1 MSTPLSRRQPARDAA
16 GIGFEALQALRKSE
30 ERFRLAAQAGRM
42 FAYEWDAASGV
53 AMLSGECV
61 QILGVDEG
69 THLNGKQLLC
79 KVHPDDR
86 ERLSAALAGL
96 SPENPCVQISHRVV
110 HPDRGVIWVETSSRA
125 LFDKAG
131 KTLRISGMVAD
142 ITARKLAEIELAL
155 ANDRLNLAMK
165 SATSVVWDWDVES
178 GRDSWFGDLQTI
190 FGISSSTYAG
200 HVEDFRRRVHPEDRE
215 RVWKAVKDAMQ
226 NQKAYT
232 AEFRIVRP
240 DGTLRWVAAQGK
252 FYYFPDGKPERMLGM
267 AVDITERKG
276 AEEALRE
283 SEERL
288 RLAAQAGRMYAYEW
302 DRASDVI
309 RRSADFAHILGMTSE
324 PTVTTCRQMLTTVHP
339 DDKAN
344 VIAATEGC
352 TPENP
357 KCRIK
362 YRILRPDGSVV
373 WLEKNAHA
381 FFDRNGA
388 MVRMIGMIADITEQK
403 LAEEALSG
411 LSRKLIEA
419 QETERARIARDLH
432 DDIGQRLALL
442 SVTLEG
448 MRHVAPDSKNEISNR
463 VDELRKQILDISASV
478 HALSHQLHSSQL
490 RHLGIVNAIRG
501 FCMELSEQQNVSID
515 FVCIDVPETIPQD
528 ISLCLFRVLQ
538 EALHNAVKYS
548 SVSHFGVE
556 LCGTSDAV
564 HLTVRDSGIGFNPEA
579 AMKGHGLG
587 LTSMRE
593 RLKLVDGQFSIESQP
608 MRGTAIYAF
617 VPLNSERASARVL
630 GAVG

>member
-1 MSTPLSRRQPARDAA
+1 
-16 GIGFEALQALRKSE
+16 
-30 ERFRLAAQAGRM
+30 
-42 FAYEWDAASGV
+42 
-53 AMLSGECV
+53 
-61 QILGVDEG
+61 
-69 THLNGKQLLC
+69 
-79 KVHPDDR
+79 
-86 ERLSAALAGL
+86 
-96 SPENPCVQISHRVV
+96 
-110 HPDRGVIWVETSSRA
+110 
-125 LFDKAG
+125 
-131 KTLRISGMVAD
+131 
-142 ITARKLAEIELAL
+142 
-155 ANDRLNLAMK
+155 
-165 SATSVVWDWDVES
+165 
-178 GRDSWFGDLQTI
+178 
-190 FGISSSTYAG
+190 
-200 HVEDFRRRVHPEDRE
+200 
-215 RVWKAVKDAMQ
+215 
-226 NQKAYT
+226 
-232 AEFRIVRP
+232 
-240 DGTLRWVAAQGK
+240 
-252 FYYFPDGKPERMLGM
+252 
-267 AVDITERKG
+267 
-276 AEEALRE
+276 
-283 SEERL
+283 
-288 RLAAQAGRMYAYEW
+288 
-302 DRASDVI
+302 
-309 RRSADFAHILGMTSE
+309 
-324 PTVTTCRQMLTTVHP
+324 MLTTVHP
-339 DDKAN
+339 DDQAK

-362 YRILRPDGSVV
+362 YRVLRPDGSVV

-388 MVRMIGMIADITEQK
+388 MVRMIGMIADISEQK

-448 MRHVAPDSKNEISNR
+448 MRYVAPDAKNEISNR

-490 RHLGIVNAIRG
+490 RHLGLVNAIRG

-515 FVCIDVPETIPQD
+515 FVWMDVPETIPQD
-528 ISLCLFRVLQ
+528 ISLCVFRVLQ
-538 EALHNAVKYS
+538 EALHNAVKHS

-556 LCGTSDAV
+556 LRGASDAV

-608 MRGTAIYAF
+608 MRGTTIHAF
-617 VPLNSERASARVL
+617 VPLNSEGTSARAL

>member
-1 MSTPLSRRQPARDAA
+1 MTTPLSRRQPARDAA

-61 QILGVDEG
+61 QVLGVDEG
-69 THLNGKQLLC
+69 KHLIGKQLLC

-86 ERLSAALAGL
+86 ERLSAALTSL

-125 LFDKAG
+125 LFDKTG
-131 KTLRISGMVAD
+131 KTVRISGMVAD

-178 GRDSWFGDLQTI
+178 GRDSWFGDLQTM
-190 FGISSSTYAG
+190 FGISSSTYVG

-309 RRSADFAHILGMTSE
+309 RRSADFTHILGLTSE

-381 FFDRNGA
+381 FFDSNGA

-538 EALHNAVKYS
+538 EALHNAVKHS

-608 MRGTAIYAF
+608 MRGTAIYAY
-617 VPLNSERASARVL
+617 VPLNSERASARAL

>member
-1 MSTPLSRRQPARDAA
+1 MSSPLSRRQPPRDAA
-16 GIGFEALQALRKSE
+16 SIGFEALQALRKSE

-42 FAYEWDAASGV
+42 FAYDWDAVSGV

-61 QILGVDEG
+61 QVLGVDEG
-69 THLNGKQLLC
+69 THNVGKHLLC
-79 KVHPDDR
+79 KVHTDDR
-86 ERLSAALAGL
+86 ERLSAALTGL
-96 SPENPCVQISHRVV
+96 TPENPSVQISHRVV
-110 HPDRGVIWVETSSRA
+110 HPERGVIWVETSSRA

-190 FGISSSTYAG
+190 FGISSSTYVG

-232 AEFRIVRP
+232 AEFRVVRP
-240 DGTLRWVAAQGK
+240 DGTLRWLTAQGK
-252 FYYFPDGKPERMLGM
+252 FYYLPDGKPERMLGM
-267 AVDITERKG
+267 AVDITARKG

-309 RRSADFAHILGMTSE
+309 RRSADFVHILGLTSE

-339 DDKAN
+339 DDRAK
-344 VIAATEGC
+344 VVAATEGC
-352 TPENP
+352 TPENSS
-357 KCRIK
+357 CRIK
-362 YRILRPDGSVV
+362 YRVLRPDGSVV

-381 FFDRNGA
+381 FFDRSGT
-388 MVRMIGMIADITEQK
+388 MVRMIGMIADISEQK

-448 MRHVAPDSKNEISNR
+448 LRYVAPDSKNEISNR

-490 RHLGIVNAIRG
+490 RHLGVVNAIRG
-501 FCMELSEQQNVSID
+501 FCMELSEQQNVEID
-515 FVCIDVPETIPQD
+515 FVHVDVPETVPQD
-528 ISLCLFRVLQ
+528 ISLCLFRVSQ
-538 EALHNAVKYS
+538 EALHNAVKHS
-548 SVSHFGVE
+548 SVSHFRVE
-556 LCGTSDAV
+556 LCGASNALR
-564 HLTVRDSGIGFNPEA
+564 LTIRDSGVGFDPEA

-593 RLKLVDGQFSIESQP
+593 RLKLVDGEFSIESQP
-608 MRGTAIYAF
+608 LRGTAVHAC
-617 VPLNSERASARVL
+617 VPLNSERTSAHAL

>member
-1 MSTPLSRRQPARDAA
+1 
-16 GIGFEALQALRKSE
+16 
-30 ERFRLAAQAGRM
+30 M
-42 FAYEWDAASGV
+42 FAYEWDAVSGV

-61 QILGVDEG
+61 QVLGVDEG
-69 THLNGKQLLC
+69 THNVGKQLLC

-86 ERLSAALAGL
+86 ERLSAALTGL
-96 SPENPCVQISHRVV
+96 TPENPSVQISHRVV
-110 HPDRGVIWVETSSRA
+110 HPERGVIWVETSSRA

-178 GRDSWFGDLQTI
+178 GRDSWFGDLQTM
-190 FGISSSTYAG
+190 FGLSSSTHVG

-215 RVWKAVKDAMQ
+215 RVWQAVKDAMQ

-232 AEFRIVRP
+232 AEFRVVRP

-252 FYYFPDGKPERMLGM
+252 FYYFPDGKPERMLGIS
-267 AVDITERKG
+267 VDITERKG

-309 RRSADFAHILGMTSE
+309 RRSADFAHILGLASE

-339 DDKAN
+339 DDQAK

-362 YRILRPDGSVV
+362 YRVLRPDGSVV

-388 MVRMIGMIADITEQK
+388 MVRMIGMIADISEQK

-448 MRHVAPDSKNEISNR
+448 MRYVAPDAKNEISNR

-490 RHLGIVNAIRG
+490 RHLGLVNAIRG

-515 FVCIDVPETIPQD
+515 FVWMDVPETIPQD

-538 EALHNAVKYS
+538 EALHNAVKHS

-556 LCGTSDAV
+556 LRGASDAV

-608 MRGTAIYAF
+608 MRGTTIHAF
-617 VPLNSERASARVL
+617 VPLNPEGTSARAL